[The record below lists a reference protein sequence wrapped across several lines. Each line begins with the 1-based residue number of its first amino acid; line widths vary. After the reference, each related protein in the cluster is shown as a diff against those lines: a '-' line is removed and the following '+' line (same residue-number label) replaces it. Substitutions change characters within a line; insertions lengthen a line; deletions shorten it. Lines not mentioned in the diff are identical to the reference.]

1 MECALEWLKMIIV
14 GRLNA
19 YQHQG
24 EFDISDLLELE
35 VDDGYLA
42 RFVQRYRPSHMELA
56 VFLLGLVP
64 HIKPEFI
71 SDIVHETML
80 KDTQLE
86 LFGGVRGSHHRG
98 VLPTGETALFVVAG
112 AELGERRLAARLF
125 ATSHWFYKN
134 QILTIEKVPEGEP
147 YLAGRLIMNA
157 EIIEELFHDVVSRPR
172 FSQDFPAEYITTEME
187 WSDLILQDDTVKQI
201 NEIQNWVTYNHT
213 VMTEWG
219 LGKRVKPGYR
229 ALFFGPPGTGKTLT
243 ATLLGKHTG
252 RDVFRIDLSRVI
264 SKYIGETEQNLSRL
278 FARAENKDWI
288 LFFDEADALFSK
300 RTEVRDSH
308 DKYANQEV
316 AYLLQRI
323 ENFNGLVILAT
334 NQRNNIDEAFMRRF
348 QSVIHFPMPR
358 ADERL
363 RLWTRSLPKQV
374 QLSSDVNLNEISM
387 RYEISG
393 ASILNIVH
401 HCSIEALADSS
412 LAVDSKRLESA
423 IMREFVKEG
432 KIV

>member
-1 MECALEWLKMIIV
+1 MLALTPHLQPHLLDQIFAKVFPE
-14 GRLNA
+14 G
-19 YQHQG
+19 G
-24 EFDISDLLELE
+24 ELPLL
-35 VDDGYLA
+35 
-42 RFVQRYRPSHMELA
+42 
-56 VFLLGLVP
+56 
-64 HIKPEFI
+64 
-71 SDIVHETML
+71 
-80 KDTQLE
+80 
-86 LFGGVRGSHHRG
+86 GGVRSQSSRLF
-98 VLPTGETALFVVAG
+98 LPTGQTAAFILGGRDVEAG
-112 AELGERRLAARLF
+112 MRVRRMLSNAGRL
-125 ATSHWFYKN
+125 TRMRLVWLES
-134 QILTIEKVPEGEP
+134 VPEGEP
-147 YLAGRLIMNA
+147 SISGRLGIDPD
-157 EIIEELFHDVVSRPR
+157 IVELLQLGSIAPPR

-187 WSDLILQDDTVKQI
+187 WSDLILQDNTVKQI
-201 NEIQNWVTYNHT
+201 HEIQNWVTYNDT
-213 VMTEWG
+213 IMTEWG

-229 ALFFGPPGTGKTLT
+229 ALFYGPPGTGKTLT

-252 RDVFRIDLSRVI
+252 RDVFRIDLSRVV

-323 ENFNGLVILAT
+323 ESFNGLVILAT
-334 NQRNNIDEAFMRRF
+334 NQRNNIDEAFVRRF
-348 QSVIHFPMPR
+348 QSVVHFPMPR

-363 RLWTRSLPKQV
+363 RLWTRSLPQQV

-401 HCSIEALADSS
+401 HCSIEALADAS
-412 LAVDSKRLESA
+412 LAVDRKRLESA
-423 IMREFVKEG
+423 ILREFVKEG